1 VPAVAKE
8 GARFVTADAV
18 AREAR
23 VSRSTVSRAF
33 TPGASVSPEAR
44 TRVMATA
51 AAMGYR
57 VNRLAQS
64 LIRARSHL
72 VGLVGS
78 NLATPFHGSQVAAL
92 SEAMFAAGMQ
102 CLLLNADAKGA
113 DGSGADG
120 SGADVAPLI
129 ETLLE
134 LRARA
139 VVILSGTP
147 PTAIV
152 GECRRSGLS
161 VVLINKPLPALAAHT
176 ILCDDV
182 AGAGLAAERLLAAGC
197 RRLAVIGSAS
207 GTASI
212 TRRIDAF
219 RARIAERGL
228 PCLVWSE
235 GPTGYETGLQ
245 AARGLLGA
253 RPGSTE
259 TGSPEI
265 DGAFCATDLIA
276 MGFMDGARHE
286 RGWRIPQEVSV
297 VGFDDIPQAGWLAYG
312 LTTLRQ
318 SVPHLVD
325 AVMAAL
331 ADDAEPLPG
340 ALPVVL
346 PVALVERGSVRA

>member
-1 VPAVAKE
+1 MNRQADPSS
-8 GARFVTADAV
+8 RHFVTADAV
-18 AREAR
+18 ARAAQ

-44 TRVMATA
+44 SRVMKVA

-64 LIRARSHL
+64 LIQARSRL

-92 SEAMFAAGMQ
+92 SEALLAADMQ
-102 CLLLNADAKGA
+102 CLLLNADRS
-113 DGSGADG
+113 GS
-120 SGADVAPLI
+120 DVAPLI

-134 LRARA
+134 FRARA

-147 PTAIV
+147 PTTIV
-152 GECRRSGLS
+152 EECRRSGLR
-161 VVLINKPLPALAAHT
+161 VILINKPLPELAAHT
-176 ILCDDV
+176 ILCDDA
-182 AGAGLAAERLLAAGC
+182 AGARLAAERLLAAGC

-219 RARIAERGL
+219 SAYIAARGL
-228 PCLVWSE
+228 SSVVWSQ
-235 GPTGYETGLQ
+235 GPTGYETGLR
-245 AARGLLGA
+245 AVRGLLGA
-253 RPGSTE
+253 RQGGME
-259 TGSPEI
+259 QAGPEI
-265 DGAFCATDLIA
+265 DGAFCVTDLIA

-286 RGWRIPQEVSV
+286 LGWGIPEEVSV
-297 VGFDDIPQAGWLAYG
+297 IGFDDIPQAAWLGYR
-312 LTTLRQ
+312 LTTLCQ
-318 SVPHLVD
+318 SMPRLVD

-331 ADDAEPLPG
+331 ADEEEPPPG
-340 ALPVVL
+340 TPPVML
-346 PVALVERGSVRA
+346 PVALVERGSVRQ